1 MQYPLAHLMR
11 SLALIAP
18 ITPCGSGA
26 PRPTVACS
34 TPARHR
40 RRRQTAS
47 LLVF

>member
-26 PRPTVACS
+26 PRPMVACS
-34 TPARHR
+34 TPAR
-40 RRRQTAS
+40 A
-47 LLVF
+47 